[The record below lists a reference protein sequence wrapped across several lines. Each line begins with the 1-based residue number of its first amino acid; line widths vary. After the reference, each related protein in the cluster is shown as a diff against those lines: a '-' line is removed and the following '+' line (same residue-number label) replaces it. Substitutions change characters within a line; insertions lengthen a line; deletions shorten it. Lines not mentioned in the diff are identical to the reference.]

1 MITLMEFTKMHGAGN
16 DYVYVNGFAER
27 VEDPPDLAR
36 KVSDRHTGIGSDGL
50 IIIRPPSDGG
60 TDCRMEM
67 YNADGSRAQMCGNGI
82 RCVAK
87 YVYDR
92 GIARRPVLRIDTDAG
107 RKVVRVLPAPG
118 GGLPD
123 LAESLEVDM
132 GSPRLA
138 RASIPLVD
146 GGDPREPAIDIPI
159 DVGDRSFRLT
169 AVSMGNPHAVVRLED
184 VQLDAIPVAEWGAG
198 FEHHSWFPQRVNT
211 EFIRIRSR
219 KEIDFRVW
227 ERGSGETL
235 ACGTGACAAAVAAAV
250 NGWCDLDVVVHL
262 RGGDL
267 RIRWEAPGGAEE
279 RRRGGGTVFMTG
291 PAVEVFSGVWPG

>member
-1 MITLMEFTKMHGAGN
+1 MHGAGN
-16 DYVYVNGFAER
+16 DYVYVNGFTER
-27 VEDPPDLAR
+27 VVDAPDLAR
-36 KVSDRHTGIGSDGL
+36 KVSDRHVGVGSDGL
-50 IIIRPPSDGG
+50 IIIRPPSGSNA
-60 TDCRMEM
+60 DCRMEM

-92 GIARRPVLRIDTDAG
+92 GIARRAAIRIDTDAG
-107 RKVVRVLPAPG
+107 LKVVRVLPGTG

-123 LAESLEVDM
+123 LAASLEVDM

-146 GGDPREPAIDIPI
+146 GGDPREAAIDIPI
-159 DVGDRSFRLT
+159 EVCDRSFRLT

-184 VQLDAIPVAEWGAG
+184 LELAAIPIGEWGPR
-198 FEHHSWFPQRVNT
+198 FEHHPWFPERVNT

-219 KEIDFRVW
+219 SEIDFRVW

-267 RIRWEAPGGAEE
+267 RIRWEPPSGPEE